1 MLQEATKKSKKP
13 MTLDRLEVI
22 IDRLEHAARG
32 GNLELDTALKLS
44 FGRNREGPE
53 VSIHWVCSL
62 DVRIADRRL
71 LCIWTKSQQ

>member
-1 MLQEATKKSKKP
+1 MLQEATQKSKKP

-53 VSIHWVCSL
+53 VSIHWVFCSL
-62 DVRIADRRL
+62 DVRIAECRL
-71 LCIWTKSQQ
+71 LYLD